1 MRFIVPERKKDYGYV
16 GFDVEKDNSQF
27 VFPCQ
32 FVGNIDEFDERE
44 KRKSARQILK
54 LIKKA
59 KEDLNHS
66 GSNEELFQFN
76 SMIWLIQNFIER
88 GYYFEHET
96 VVKANVSGKINWKK
110 TIKNN
115 SIWFDDGNIV
125 YNKIFSN
132 VKQID
137 DDAIISEIYKF
148 CLSVAIK
155 NLGFVFGIEKTDE
168 SSYGLKDLDFMVYYL
183 KKRNNSTFL
192 DYKKLLFGHML
203 NILLEGKIE
212 KEETSIFANDREFEY
227 VFELM
232 IDKVFGIGNKKR
244 FNPTA
249 RYVFEDKKVFNVSA
263 LRPDTIFEYENEDGQ
278 KFCWVIDAKYYS
290 FNYGEKSSN
299 GLPAQSSINKQF
311 IYQKFIEETVY
322 SSDSQIKVGS
332 VFILPFCAKEN
343 ESKIQYMN
351 GYAEARWNNEIEGKV
366 YLFKV
371 DLKTLFDDFYNNNDK
386 LRLEFIKELK
396 TLKK

>member
-1 MRFIVPERKKDYGYV
+1 
-16 GFDVEKDNSQF
+16 
-27 VFPCQ
+27 
-32 FVGNIDEFDERE
+32 
-44 KRKSARQILK
+44 
-54 LIKKA
+54 
-59 KEDLNHS
+59 
-66 GSNEELFQFN
+66 
-76 SMIWLIQNFIER
+76 

-148 CLSVAIK
+148 CLSVAVK

-168 SSYGLKDLDFMVYYL
+168 SGYGLKDLDFMVYYL

-203 NILLEGKIE
+203 NILLEGKIQ

-227 VFELM
+227 VFELL
-232 IDKVFGIGNKKR
+232 IDKVFGIRNKKR

-249 RYVFEDKKVFNVSA
+249 RYVFDDKKTVGVKT
-263 LRPDTIFEYENEDGQ
+263 LRPDTIFEYDKDGQ
-278 KFCWVIDAKYYS
+278 KFCWVVDAKYYS
-290 FNYGEKSSN
+290 FNYGDMSST

-311 IYQKFIEETVY
+311 IYQKFIETNVY
-322 SSDSQIKVGS
+322 KNGEVKVGS
-332 VFILPFCAKEN
+332 VFILPFCAKDN
-343 ESKIQYMN
+343 EPKIQYMN
-351 GYAEARWNNEIEGKV
+351 GYAEARWNNEVEGKV

-396 TLKK
+396 ALQK